1 MLQKGL
7 GTSQSE
13 NTHRCRPFTPKREA
27 DDFIFLDLH
36 FGVFLKE
43 WKWHPFLHGSPVSCF
58 YLFCACACLN
68 VGTATIWYHEL
79 LLLLSFLYATS
90 AFNTDVENHYS
101 QLHSVEVEWK
111 INIIVHVLIK
121 LPLGIVLMMFL
132 LQVKSNNHFAPVWPW
147 TYFEKPHFFCIKQ
160 LSVK

>member
-1 MLQKGL
+1 MQ
-7 GTSQSE
+7 TIYSQERSRQF
-13 NTHRCRPFTPKREA
+13 HIFRPSFWCIFKRMKMTPFFTW
-27 DDFIFLDLH
+27 F
-36 FGVFLKE
+36 
-43 WKWHPFLHGSPVSCF
+43 SCF
-58 YLFCACACLN
+58 LFLPFHFTCACLN